1 MDNEIKQFLIKLVS
15 IVLSLI
21 FLYYLFSPYQNCMNA
36 YDHPYYR
43 GDMELEKVRRCLEIT
58 SW

>member
-21 FLYYLFSPYQNCMNA
+21 FLYYLFSPYQNCMRDGWGK
-36 YDHPYYR
+36 YDFH
-43 GDMELEKVRRCLEIT
+43 LERQRVNNCLEIT
-58 SW
+58 NW